1 MVRKNH
7 LQRLRQTTEAHMTQ
21 KLATTRK
28 PTTRGNGS
36 NADRGAGPSVIRRAV
51 ILAAGVGKRLLPLT
65 TNAPKCLTEVNG
77 EPILLRTLRILA
89 AQGLTEAVIVVG
101 YEADKIRQRVGTQRF
116 GIDIRYVDAP
126 RYETTNNICSLWDA
140 RDFFDQDL
148 LLIEGDI
155 VFDEDLVARLLRQP
169 GSAVA
174 VVPYRHE
181 LSGTVVRRD
190 RDGRVTAFVL
200 GVDQDDE
207 GFDPEGT
214 FKTANVYLLRGELLR
229 ERLLPEL
236 SRQVERGHV
245 HEYHEIVLRDL
256 VADGSIRDLF
266 AVDVS
271 ASRWYEVDDHRDL
284 EAAEFLFL
292 DRDTQFER
300 IQQLHGSYWRYGFVD
315 HSYLYNLHFP
325 PKEMV
330 AGFHDDL
337 SEILTNYPVGQHEI
351 ARLVAAWSGADPDH
365 LVVSNGGSELIKI
378 LGEHF
383 VERMTIPVPS
393 FNEYENT
400 LAPHQ
405 LDRFALDPATF
416 ELDVDAFAD
425 SAIRSGSNFAVIVTP
440 NNPTALSVDRD
451 DVLRVARRLEPFGC
465 GLIVDESFVEFSRA
479 GSAASVESVVREH
492 PNLVVLKSMSKVFG
506 IAGLRIGYL
515 MSADRD
521 LVENFRARL
530 PIWNVNG
537 LAEAFLRSVG
547 RYRHEFE
554 LSCALVSQ
562 TSHEFYEQL
571 RALPGLAPIE
581 PDANFVFCEIT
592 TPGVGAR
599 QLARELYV
607 EHGIL
612 IKDCASK
619 SMPNADRYL
628 RIASRTPAENRR
640 LVEALASSRLAGR

>member
-1 MVRKNH
+1 MAREGH
-7 LQRLRQTTEAHMTQ
+7 LRRLRQATEAHMTQ
-21 KLATTRK
+21 KLAATRE

-36 NADRGAGPSVIRRAV
+36 SAARVAAPSVVRRAV
-51 ILAAGVGKRLLPLT
+51 ILAAGVGERLLPLT

-77 EPILLRTLRILA
+77 EPILLRALRVLA

-101 YEADKIRQRVGTQRF
+101 YEADEIRRRVGTQRF

-140 RDFFDQDL
+140 RDFCDQDL

-155 VFDEDLVARLLRQP
+155 VFDEDLVARLLRRS

-174 VVPYRHE
+174 VAPYRRE

-200 GVDQDDE
+200 GAEQDE
-207 GFDPEGT
+207 RFDAEGT

-229 ERLLPEL
+229 ARLLPEL
-236 SRQVERGHV
+236 CRQVERGHV
-245 HEYHEIVLRDL
+245 HEYYESVLRDL

-271 ASRWYEVDDHRDL
+271 AGRWYEIDDHRDL

-292 DRDTQFER
+292 DRDAQFER

-330 AGFHDDL
+330 AGFHNDL
-337 SEILTNYPVGQHEI
+337 SEILTNYPVGQHEL

-365 LVVSNGGSELIKI
+365 LVVANGGSELIKI

-400 LAPHQ
+400 LAPRQ
-405 LDRFALDPATF
+405 LNRFALDPATF

-425 SAIRSGSNFAVIVTP
+425 SAISSGSNFVVIVTP

-451 DVLRVARRLEPFGC
+451 DVLRLARRLEPFGC
-465 GLIVDESFVEFSRA
+465 RLIVDESFVEFSRA
-479 GSAASVESVVREH
+479 GSAASVESVVREY

-521 LVENFRARL
+521 LVESFRARL

-537 LAEAFLRSVG
+537 LAEAFLRSIG
-547 RYRHEFE
+547 RYRREFE
-554 LSCALVSQ
+554 LSCALVRQ
-562 TSHEFYEQL
+562 TAHEFYEQL

-607 EHGIL
+607 EHSIL